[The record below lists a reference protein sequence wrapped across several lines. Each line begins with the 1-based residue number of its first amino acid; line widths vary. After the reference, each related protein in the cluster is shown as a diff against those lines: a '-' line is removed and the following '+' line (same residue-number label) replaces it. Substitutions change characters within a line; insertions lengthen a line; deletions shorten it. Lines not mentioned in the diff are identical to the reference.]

1 MSKSSRLFRNDI
13 PNELVLKFFQTI
25 GVKTFQD
32 FTWWS
37 KERLTQSVCQKLDA
51 LLPELEPYYY
61 PHKRFLI
68 QRQMNAVRYIQVL
81 RQLAKAKGMILESKE
96 HKDKNQNRKKI
107 TLYRLR
113 SETSSILTVLP
124 EDKSRFTVVFE

>member
-1 MSKSSRLFRNDI
+1 MSKLSRLFRSDI
-13 PNELVLKFFQTI
+13 PNDLVLKFFQTI

-37 KERLTQSVCQKLDA
+37 KDKLTQSVCQKLDS
-51 LLPELEPYYY
+51 LLPELEPFYY

-68 QRQMNAVRYIQVL
+68 KREMNPVRYIQVL
-81 RQLAKAKGMILESKE
+81 RQLARAKGMVLESKE

-113 SETSSILTVLP
+113 TETSSILQILP
-124 EDKSRFTVVFE
+124 EDKSKFTVVFE